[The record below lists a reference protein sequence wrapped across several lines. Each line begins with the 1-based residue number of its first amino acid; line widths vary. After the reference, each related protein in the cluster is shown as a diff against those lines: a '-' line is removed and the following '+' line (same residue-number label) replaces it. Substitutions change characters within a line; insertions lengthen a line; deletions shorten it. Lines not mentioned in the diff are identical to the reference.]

1 MWRIGMA
8 IWVVVVGSQVIACGS
23 DDDGNGGADIADQ
36 PLGGTVGGEP
46 ASVGDGGKTDYLL
59 SDEETLF
66 VSLFLGPYN
75 GCGDLNTPDE
85 MLLTSFPTTPGAY
98 ELGPDRGFTF
108 YVNEE
113 NLVAT
118 DGVIVVDEVTDTT
131 ASIRVR
137 ATYDDDNQ
145 VEGSAEI
152 DICPPP

>member
-1 MWRIGMA
+1 MGMGA
-8 IWVVVVGSQVIACGS
+8 RVVVLMAGSLLAACGS
-23 DDDGNGGADIADQ
+23 DDDGGGGVDIADQ
-36 PLGGTVGGEP
+36 PLGGTVGGE
-46 ASVGDGGKTDYLL
+46 AAMAGDGGKTDYLL

-66 VSLFLGPYN
+66 ALIFLGPYH
-75 GCGDLNTPDE
+75 GCGDLNTGGPS
-85 MLLTSFPTTPGAY
+85 LITSFPNAPGTY

-108 YVNEE
+108 YVNDE
-113 NLVAT
+113 NLIAT
-118 DGVIVVDEVTDTT
+118 DGVIIVDEITDTT